1 MNVAVLPS
9 IRRMPY
15 AMVERLSRYA
25 RSKPMIAM
33 GLEPLV
39 RSTVDNV

>member
-1 MNVAVLPS
+1 LRDFYE
-9 IRRMPY
+9 RRGFVFDPQMPY

-33 GLEPLV
+33 GLEP
-39 RSTVDNV
+39 RTT

>member
-1 MNVAVLPS
+1 
-9 IRRMPY
+9 MPY
-15 AMVERLSRYA
+15 AMAERLSRYA

-39 RSTVDNV
+39 RTTG

>member
-1 MNVAVLPS
+1 MA
-9 IRRMPY
+9 
-15 AMVERLSRYA
+15 ERLSRYA

-39 RSTVDNV
+39 RSISDNV